1 MSMLPEYRV
10 RLFIKVKFTIRYN
23 ISFVYWHGFLWN
35 TRRIQLCSYNEP
47 VKCFDLEWRITNA
60 FNSIPLKVSLD
71 SLVIISTG
79 LIRDYMTWIEAYLH
93 FKLPAPKGMPIYE
106 PAMCVVDKNIATS
119 AHPRDD
125 TFWNEV

>member
-23 ISFVYWHGFLWN
+23 ISFVYWHSFLWN
-35 TRRIQLCSYNEP
+35 TRRSQLCSYNEP

-79 LIRDYMTWIEAYLH
+79 LIRDYMT
-93 FKLPAPKGMPIYE
+93 
-106 PAMCVVDKNIATS
+106 
-119 AHPRDD
+119 
-125 TFWNEV
+125 